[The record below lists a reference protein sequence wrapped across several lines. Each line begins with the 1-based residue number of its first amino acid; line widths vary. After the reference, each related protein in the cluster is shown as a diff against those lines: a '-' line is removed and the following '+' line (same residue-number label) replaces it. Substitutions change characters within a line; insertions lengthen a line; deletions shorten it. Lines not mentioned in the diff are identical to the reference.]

1 MKQLLFLWLLACF
14 CSHSQTIDI
23 GNFYPQKKV
32 VFNEGT
38 SELYLF
44 QPDSVSIIDLRNPEK
59 TNKIPIQVP
68 YQGFVYDF
76 QPISYNSKIYF
87 IEYHGGRVFQYSD
100 SKFIRKDNSFTHK
113 MQINSTVFVHKD
125 SIYRYGGYGFWS
137 QRNFFTFYDEITS
150 EWQVVAPSSSKILP
164 EGTQDSWVTNVEN
177 DIYIFGGIAMDP
189 YNPEQFYP
197 SHKVFKFNTKEAS
210 WQELGDG
217 NIDLSRFHKSFPF
230 GNKHIFLDNK
240 DDYVY
245 EVDILNNTL
254 KTYNKLPL
262 QKSGLI
268 SDLGSFYFDGS
279 FYCFIPNPR
288 INGAVQLSIVPEDE
302 FFGKLI
308 HEQDFYTNN
317 TVSSSV
323 ILGMISVLVICLLF
337 YWARRWYL
345 GRNKITVTIKGLSFK
360 NKTIDLDENSISTIN
375 LLLRSKTEVNSKEIM
390 DLVENKNLN
399 FAHNTKIKNKL
410 IEEINFKLRTVLGI
424 KTDPITFQKS
434 RIDKRIKTYTIERR
448 YFLIR

>member
-1 MKQLLFLWLLACF
+1 MKQLFFLWLLACF
-14 CSHSQTIDI
+14 TSHSQTIDI
-23 GNFYPQKKV
+23 GNFYPQKIALLK
-32 VFNEGT
+32 EST
-38 SELYLF
+38 SELFLF

-68 YQGFVYDF
+68 FQSFVYDF

-87 IEYHGGRVFQYSD
+87 IEYHGGRVFQYRD

-113 MQINSTVFVHKD
+113 MQINSTVFVHQN
-125 SIYRYGGYGFWS
+125 SIYKYGGYGFWS
-137 QRNFFTFYDEITS
+137 HRNFFTFYDEITS
-150 EWQVVAPSSSKILP
+150 EWQMIAPANSKILP
-164 EGTQDSWVTNVEN
+164 EGTQYSWVTNVED
-177 DIYIFGGIAMDP
+177 DIYIFGGIAMDR

-197 SHKVFKFNTKEAS
+197 YNKVHRFNTEEAS
-210 WQELGDG
+210 WQELGDSKM
-217 NIDLSRFHKSFPF
+217 DLSQFNKSIPF
-230 GNKHIFLDNK
+230 GNKHIFLDNN
-240 DDYVY
+240 DDYMY

-262 QKSGLI
+262 QKSSLVFG
-268 SDLGSFYFDGS
+268 LGSFYFDGS
-279 FYCFIPNPR
+279 FYCFIWNPR

-308 HEQDFYTNN
+308 REEDFYTNN

-323 ILGMISVLVICLLF
+323 ILGMISALVICLLF
-337 YWARRWYL
+337 YWARRWYM
-345 GRNKITVTIKGLSFK
+345 GRNKIKVTLKGLSYK
-360 NKTIDLDENSISTIN
+360 NKAVDIDDKSIATIN

-434 RIDKRIKTYTIERR
+434 KIDKRIKTYTIERR